1 MKFVAFRDVVLK
13 TFNRITAE
21 NSEEGAGGWY
31 VVNTSKDDIYAAY
44 QNAFPEGTNEIFR
57 VRATHDCNCCKR
69 FITRIGRV
77 IAVSETGTVS
87 TVWEDAASDYG
98 LAPEYREVAAT
109 LDSLVRA
116 AGISSAFVVDNMKE
130 FYDVGQAQNNE
141 VTESGTLTWHHFH
154 AQVPKHLRA
163 RHSSAAKVL
172 GDRAENMAMLKSTL
186 NHVPAEVTQTL
197 IEYIQQDSIYRGKEH
212 LETLTSL
219 HKMQKTW
226 AGIGARARSRF
237 LWVSAHRNPGACR
250 LRSSLIG
257 TLLQDMAADSDYE
270 TAVKK
275 YEKAAAPE
283 NYKRPTALVTEA
295 QRNAARDAVKSL
307 GYTTML
313 YRRIATLFDFPPEQ
327 MLFLNRAPYVAPD
340 VVDDAFGNIA
350 VAAKKAPKAAKEISW
365 DDFRDNV
372 LPTAAQLEL
381 FYTNDMRNNRVAFTS
396 GDTPADYFAW
406 KHPLAW
412 SYAGNYTDAIR
423 ERVKNAGGA
432 VEGDVCIRLAWDY
445 TDDLDLSVKEP
456 DGYTVYYRNRKI
468 ASGNGGTLDVDANG
482 MDGIRP
488 DPCENI
494 VYPNRIAMQPGEYEV
509 RVNNYTR
516 RSDGVGFKMHIE
528 ICGVT
533 HEIEYDKPLRSDEW
547 VSVAKLTVGS
557 EHNVTV
563 EFGKAIQSAVRPKR
577 LWGIDTHQ
585 FHNVQLVFNSP
596 NYWVDK
602 PRGLQH
608 TFFVLSGA
616 TPDEPVRAFFNEY
629 LTPELHEHRKTLEI
643 VGATTQLQ
651 PGSNATAGVGFV
663 TDSKRSALLR
673 VSSGYTQHIYNV
685 TF

>member
-1 MKFVAFRDVVLK
+1 MKFITFRDVVTK

-21 NSEEGAGGWY
+21 GAEEGAGGWY
-31 VVNTSKDDIYAAY
+31 IVNTSKEDIYAAY
-44 QNAFPEGTNEIFR
+44 QAAFPEGTNEIFR
-57 VRATHDCNCCKR
+57 VRAAHDCNCCKR

-98 LAPEYREVAAT
+98 LAPEYREVAAK

-116 AGISSAFVVDNMKE
+116 SGISSAFVVDNLKE
-130 FYDVGQAQNNE
+130 FYEVGQAQNNE

-186 NHVPAEVTQTL
+186 NQVPAEVTQTL

-226 AGIGARARSRF
+226 AGIGAGARSRF

-283 NYKRPTALVTEA
+283 NYKRPTALVTDA
-295 QRNAARDAVKSL
+295 QRKAARAAVKEL
-307 GYTTML
+307 GFDAML
-313 YRRIATLFDFPPEQ
+313 YRRVATLFDFPPDK
-327 MLFLNRAPYVAPD
+327 MLFVNRKPYVATD
-340 VVDDAFGNIA
+340 EADDAFSNIA
-350 VAAKKAPKAAKEISW
+350 VAAKKIPVVAKEIEW
-365 DDFRDNV
+365 EEFREKV
-372 LPTAAQLEL
+372 LPTATQLEL

-396 GDTPADYFAW
+396 GDTPANYFQW
-406 KHPLAW
+406 KDPLAW

-456 DGYTVYYRNRKI
+456 DGYTVYYRNRKN
-468 ASGNGGTLDVDANG
+468 ASENGGTLDVDANG

-494 VYPNRIAMQPGEYEV
+494 VYPNRITMRPGEYEV
-509 RVNNYTR
+509 RVNNYQR
-516 RSDGVGFKMHIE
+516 RSGGVGFKMHIE

-533 HEIEYDKPLRSDEW
+533 HEIEYDKPLRQDEW
-547 VSVAKLTVGS
+547 VSVAKLNVDTEYNITVK
-557 EHNVTV
+557 
-563 EFGKAIQSAVRPKR
+563 FGKAIQSAVRSKR

-585 FHNVQLVFNSP
+585 FHNVQLVLNSP

-602 PRGLQH
+602 PTGLQH
-608 TFFVLSGA
+608 TFFVMSGA
-616 TPDEPVRAFFNEY
+616 VPDEPIRSFFNEY
-629 LTPELHEHRKTLEI
+629 LAPELNAHRKTLEI

-651 PGSNATAGVGFV
+651 PVSNAAAGVGFV
-663 TDSKRSALLR
+663 AASKRKAVLR
-673 VSSGYTQHIYNV
+673 VTSGNKQHLYNV